1 MRFIYVMDEKSKDT
15 LLKKGYNLLK
25 NDGENN
31 IWVFENPHLD
41 VLEFDLDV
49 PHVLSDVLTF

>member
-1 MRFIYVMDEKSKDT
+1 MDEKSKDT